1 MEITLVTFAAKKNKQ
16 TTILEPHKELL
27 TALSTH
33 FTIRMLMADEIDRI
47 TPNDFVVSFVTIGGL
62 ESLLIKQIEALNRR
76 PLILLADNYD
86 NSLPTA
92 IEASAWIRQH
102 GFKCEI
108 VYGANKDVVSELTVL
123 YDCYMAQRSLI
134 GKKIGL
140 LGVTS
145 SLLISSG
152 IDYLL
157 TKRRWGVEFMDIST
171 DEVLARYKKIRT
183 SDIKD
188 EVTALMGCVNLCREC
203 SPNDIVE
210 AIRLY
215 YAIVALCTDYGL
227 DTISVNCYKILETI
241 PVTACLA
248 LALMNNKGYVV
259 GCEGDLQS
267 IFTMLSV
274 KAVTGKNSFM
284 VNTNS
289 IDKKENEVILSHCT
303 VGTDM
308 TETFDLRNHYAT
320 GKSVA
325 IQGYLPAIDYT
336 VVRCGGECLDQYFV
350 SSAHLLENTNYTS
363 FYRTQIRLKLNAST
377 NYFLNNSLGNHH
389 IIVPGDCAEKLD
401 KFFQGNS
408 CKKVE

>member
-1 MEITLVTFAAKKNKQ
+1 MQITLVTFSAVKNRQ

-27 TALSTH
+27 SELNKH
-33 FTIRMLMADEIDRI
+33 FTVRMLMSDKIDQI
-47 TPNDFVVSFVTIGGL
+47 TPDDFIVSFVTMGGI
-62 ESLLIKQIEALNRR
+62 ESLLIKQIEALNR
-76 PLILLADNYD
+76 PLILLADNND

-108 VYGANKDVVSELTVL
+108 VYGDSKDVVAELQVL
-123 YDCYMAQRSLI
+123 YDCYMAQRSLL
-134 GKKIGL
+134 GTKIGL

-157 TKRRWGVEFMDIST
+157 TKRRWGVEFVDIST

-183 SDIKD
+183 NDVKED
-188 EVTALMGCVNLCREC
+188 ATALMGRMNLCREC

-215 YAIVALCTDYGL
+215 YAIRELCNDYQL
-227 DTISVNCYKILETI
+227 NTISVNCYKILETI

-248 LALMNNKGYVV
+248 LALMSDKGYVV

-267 IFTMLSV
+267 IFTMLAV
-274 KAVTGKNSFM
+274 KAVTNKSSFM
-284 VNTNS
+284 ANTNF
-289 IDKKENEVILSHCT
+289 IDKKTNEIILSHCT
-303 VGTDM
+303 VGTKM
-308 TETFDLRNHYAT
+308 TEKFDLRSHYNT

-350 SSAHLLENTNYTS
+350 SSAHLLENTNNAS
-363 FYRTQIRLKLNAST
+363 FYRTQIRLKLNASV

-389 IIVPGDCAEKLD
+389 IVVPGNCAKKLD